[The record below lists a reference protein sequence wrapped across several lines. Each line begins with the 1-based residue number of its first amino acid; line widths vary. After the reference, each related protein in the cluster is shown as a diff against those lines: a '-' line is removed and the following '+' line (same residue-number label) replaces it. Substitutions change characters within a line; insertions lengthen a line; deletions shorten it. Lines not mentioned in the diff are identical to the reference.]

1 MLMRNLVLAQAV
13 AAVAALCPSAPLH
26 AKLRAPRIHSAA
38 GEDEDDLAALDAAA
52 KAAQSSADARTA
64 DAAAAPP
71 LDDDPFWAAVAD
83 ARIVEGGGA
92 SYNRGRVVDAARA
105 DADAARA
112 RGVVDL
118 TRAGEL
124 RWAQDADRVALFLPV
139 SEETKARS
147 IDVDVTPRALSVSV
161 DGAQILERAPLRH
174 GVDGEGSSWTLE
186 DVAARCLVLELPK
199 LDDAIV
205 WASLLDGRSREEIE
219 DERAMQFGRERDE
232 EVMWSITHSSAASR
246 GRGAF
251 FALLAGL
258 PQFPR

>member
-1 MLMRNLVLAQAV
+1 MLTRNLVLAHAV
-13 AAVAALCPSAPLH
+13 AAAAALCPSRPLH
-26 AKLRAPRIHSAA
+26 AKFRAPRIIHAAAA
-38 GEDEDDLAALDAAA
+38 GGDEDDLAALDAAA

-71 LDDDPFWAAVAD
+71 LDNDDPFWDAVAD

-112 RGVVDL
+112 RGVADL
-118 TRAGEL
+118 ARAGEL

-139 SEETKARS
+139 AEDTKARS
-147 IDVDVTPRALSVSV
+147 ITVDVTPRALSLSV
-161 DGAQILERAPLRH
+161 DGSPVLDRAPLRH

-186 DVAARCLVLELPK
+186 DVASRCLVLELPK

-219 DERAMQFGRERDE
+219 DELAMQFGREME
-232 EVMWSITHSSAASR
+232 E
-246 GRGAF
+246 
-251 FALLAGL
+251 
-258 PQFPR
+258 

>member
-1 MLMRNLVLAQAV
+1 MRMRNLVLLAHAV
-13 AAVAALCPSAPLH
+13 AVAALSPHHLCTPSASRAARH
-26 AKLRAPRIHSAA
+26 RALRRNAA
-38 GEDEDDLAALDAAA
+38 ADEDDLEALDAAA

-71 LDDDPFWAAVAD
+71 LDNDDPFWAAVAD

-118 TRAGEL
+118 ARAGEL

-139 SEETKARS
+139 AEDTKARS
-147 IDVDVTPRALSVSV
+147 IDVDVTPRALSLAV
-161 DGAQILERAPLRH
+161 DGAPVLERAPLRH

-219 DERAMQFGRERDE
+219 DELAMQFGRDME
-232 EVMWSITHSSAASR
+232 EP
-246 GRGAF
+246 G
-251 FALLAGL
+251 
-258 PQFPR
+258 

>member
-1 MLMRNLVLAQAV
+1 MLMRNLVLAHAV
-13 AAVAALCPSAPLH
+13 AAVAALCPPTPWH
-26 AKLRAPRIHSAA
+26 AKFRAPRIIHAAAA
-38 GEDEDDLAALDAAA
+38 GADDDDLAALDAAA
-52 KAAQSSADARTA
+52 RAAQSSADARTA

-83 ARIVEGGGA
+83 ARIVENGGA
-92 SYNRGRVVDAARA
+92 SYNRGRVVDASRA

-118 TRAGEL
+118 ARAGEL

-139 SEETKARS
+139 AEDTKARS
-147 IDVDVTPRALSVSV
+147 IDVDVTPRALSLAV
-161 DGAQILERAPLRH
+161 DGAPILERAPLRH

-186 DVAARCLVLELPK
+186 DVASRCLVVELPK

-219 DERAMQFGRERDE
+219 DELAMQFGRDIDE
-232 EVMWSITHSSAASR
+232 P
-246 GRGAF
+246 G
-251 FALLAGL
+251 
-258 PQFPR
+258 